1 MPVPQTKTGLQDEAY
16 RLYQLDWMASH
27 GESPES
33 LAMSILEHH
42 VAGADPEDPDTQ
54 AIANMGAV
62 RSRLPWRPVGLQ
74 GRVPGRRVQRRGI
87 HARPAPDGF
96 VRRVLP
102 VSSNGNALTLL
113 LEGRWS
119 R

>member
-1 MPVPQTKTGLQDEAY
+1 MPVSQTKTGLQDEAY

-54 AIANMGAV
+54 AIADMDAAREAYDNWESEAGFHGDLWVCKDEFLGAEFKDAAYM
-62 RSRLPWRPVGLQ
+62 RDLLPTDLFAVYCRFHPTET
-74 GRVPGRRVQRRGI
+74 P
-87 HARPAPDGF
+87 
-96 VRRVLP
+96 
-102 VSSNGNALTLL
+102 
-113 LEGRWS
+113 
-119 R
+119 